1 MGDTCQDGQVG
12 PGSPCALAVGEGQAH
27 LSSCTS
33 SEVSHPLQLLQ
44 GLSESSYEF
53 DSLHNLFVFNGYFSE
68 IYVNLLWNKLNEMA
82 NDTSLY
88 FLQPQPPNVLYIS
101 SFLSSH

>member
-44 GLSESSYEF
+44 GLSDPPLTLLPTARPELKSF
-53 DSLHNLFVFNGYFSE
+53 FFLKFPAPPVPWLKAPFVPMDWS
-68 IYVNLLWNKLNEMA
+68 
-82 NDTSLY
+82 
-88 FLQPQPPNVLYIS
+88 
-101 SFLSSH
+101 